1 MARPRTP
8 VVVLSGRLGSGKT
21 TLLNHI
27 LRAGAGRIGVIINDF
42 GAINVDALLVA
53 GHVDAARS
61 IAGGCLCCLSDT
73 SELDR
78 ALRGLAALD
87 LDAIV
92 VEASGLAEP
101 RELARLVIS
110 STVRGVRFGGVVEV
124 IDTAAWAE
132 EGRYDEPPVALDH
145 LRVASLG
152 VVHKTDRVAPDQVDR
167 LEELLARLA
176 PRLPLVR
183 AQHGQVDPELLY
195 DRGARGRQVG
205 QLSFAEVLAEVHDP
219 HHAHATAIAVDD
231 PRPVDP
237 RRLLAWLEARPA
249 GVYRVKGTTWIDA
262 PGHRGRWVVQAVG
275 GWVAFERGPWPRG
288 QERGTRLVAVG
299 TDLDAA
305 AVEREVR
312 ALLDGEGE
320 RAEGDVIPLLRYLR
334 T

>member
-1 MARPRTP
+1 M
-8 VVVLSGRLGSGKT
+8 SGRLGSGKT
-21 TLLNHI
+21 TLLNHL

-42 GAINVDALLVA
+42 GAINVDALFVA

-78 ALRGLAALD
+78 ALRGLGALD

-110 STVRGVRFGGVVEV
+110 SSVRGVRFGGVVEV

-176 PRLPLVR
+176 PPLPLVR
-183 AQHGQVDPELLY
+183 AEHGQVDPELLY
-195 DRGARGRQVG
+195 DKGARGLRAG
-205 QLSFAEVLAEVHDP
+205 QLSFAEVLADVHDP
-219 HHAHATAIAVDD
+219 HRSHSHATAIAVDD

-237 RRLLAWLEARPA
+237 GRLLAWLEARPT
-249 GVYRVKGTTWIDA
+249 GVCRVKGTTWIDA

-288 QERGTRLVAVG
+288 QEPGTRLVAIG
-299 TDLDAA
+299 TDVDAA

-312 ALLDGEGE
+312 ALLDDEGE
-320 RAEGDVIPLLRYLR
+320 RGETDVLPLLRYLR
-334 T
+334 A